1 MLRKLIAYDFQ
12 CVRKTAL
19 LLLALSLGI
28 AVVASLLWSV
38 SFGTLP
44 ELMMSEDS
52 SIGHVLLMLGGM
64 LGGFFTTLGAFLSA
78 SAVIFVIG
86 IHYYKKFVSDEAYLT
101 FTLPATPGQHLASK
115 LITGGVWMGA
125 SFLVM
130 IVEMLIIFIPMFSTL
145 FRLDGMDTEVT
156 NDPVS
161 NSEAVMMVVMLIG
174 YVLVAIAATANQ
186 ISLLY
191 FSLTMGGVVVNKN
204 KALAGVGIY
213 FLAEFLIEGIV
224 QGITTVL
231 AFSGALVAGE
241 WAVAFLPYMAVLV
254 YGGFAVGFS
263 FVNKHMLTHKLNLA

>member
-38 SFGTLP
+38 CFGTLP
-44 ELMMSEDS
+44 ELMISEES

-130 IVEMLIIFIPMFSTL
+130 IVEMLIIFIPIAKMQAGTGIVEMDIAQGLFS
-145 FRLDGMDTEVT
+145 
-156 NDPVS
+156 S
-161 NSEAVMMVVMLIG
+161 SQIIMMILMIVG
-174 YVLVAIAATANQ
+174 YLLMAIAATANQ

-224 QGITTVL
+224 QGIITVL
-231 AFSGALVAGE
+231 TFSGALVAGE